1 MPQDPA
7 GPFHL
12 QQTDHHKSTDNGPSL
27 DPVQIIGMMTVRGE
41 QKDQCQPADYVDR
54 MREILCAHGPEE
66 AMRQLLSDNQSPSLS
81 LLRQTD
87 GQFET
92 FAEEHQKTY
101 VEVFHEVWPF
111 LHATTLNMIKDNIQ
125 LAASV
130 ITTGILLKKDAS
142 ETSRSKA
149 ISCHDIMMGQFF
161 RCLSETPRDPTD
173 QAWPMEW
180 YQAVLLNIIIGAIR
194 NELPRSRLLCSLFIT
209 HLRLVGVFDSTTAE
223 AQRKKYHPGSFY
235 PFVYSII
242 EQRSRLIA
250 YLFKADALLS
260 LLDEQPPMLHAE
272 ELDTRLP
279 QTFALW
285 NAYGLDVFFKRY
297 GDEPGHRSS
306 HKLSDIV
313 KGPFVFTTASIVAE
327 DVEFGL
333 WAMAREIWQHRQ
345 RQRMARG
352 GTSDMIAANG
362 IDNTQSALLHK
373 LRGGRYQ
380 IIGLQR
386 LCSTGDAATVE
397 EQANALRLFR
407 AYRGNDDAKP
417 SAEWQQLAR
426 HRASN
431 RVREAMNLHDAL
443 ESCLHSCSTDPNQIS
458 AGNSR
463 VIGMRHTL
471 LQSLDMG
478 GH

>member
-1 MPQDPA
+1 
-7 GPFHL
+7 
-12 QQTDHHKSTDNGPSL
+12 
-27 DPVQIIGMMTVRGE
+27 MTVRGE
-41 QKDQCQPADYVDR
+41 QKDQGQPADYVER
-54 MREILCAHGPEE
+54 MREILRVHGPEE

-87 GQFET
+87 EQFEM
-92 FAEEHQKTY
+92 FAEGHQKTY

-111 LHATTLNMIKDNIQ
+111 LHATTLNMLKDNLQ

-130 ITTGILLKKDAS
+130 ITIGILLKKDAS
-142 ETSRSKA
+142 ETSRSKVF
-149 ISCHDIMMGQFF
+149 SCHDIMMGQFF
-161 RCLSETPRDPTD
+161 RRLAPRDPTD
-173 QAWPMEW
+173 QPWPMEW

-209 HLRLVGVFDSTTAE
+209 HLRLVGVFDSTAAE
-223 AQRKKYHPGSFY
+223 AERKKHHPGSFH

-242 EQRSRLIA
+242 EKRSRIIA

-260 LLDEQPPMLHAE
+260 FLDEQPPMLHAE
-272 ELDTRLP
+272 ELDARLP

-297 GDEPGHRSS
+297 VDEPDHRSS

-313 KGPFVFTTASIVAE
+313 KGSFVFTTTSIVAE
-327 DVEFGL
+327 DVELGL
-333 WAMAREIWQHRQ
+333 WAMAREIWQLRQ
-345 RQRMARG
+345 RQRMGRG
-352 GTSDMIAANG
+352 RASDPIAANVNDG
-362 IDNTQSALLHK
+362 AQTALFHK
-373 LRGGRYQ
+373 LRGWKYQ
-380 IIGLQR
+380 LTGLQR

-397 EQANALRLFR
+397 EKTNALRLFR

-431 RVREAMNLHDAL
+431 RVREAMNLHDVL
-443 ESCLHSCSTDPNQIS
+443 ESCLHSCSTDPNQTY
-458 AGNSR
+458 AGNGR
-463 VIGMRHTL
+463 VMGMRHTL
-471 LQSLDMG
+471 LQFLDMG
-478 GH
+478 GP